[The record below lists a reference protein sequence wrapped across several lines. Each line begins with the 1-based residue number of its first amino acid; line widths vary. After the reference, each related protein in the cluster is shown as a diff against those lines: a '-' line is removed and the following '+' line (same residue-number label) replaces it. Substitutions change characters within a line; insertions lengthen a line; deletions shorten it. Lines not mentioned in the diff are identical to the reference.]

1 MQPLLDD
8 VISYSNVRLTPVSA
22 SIGKLQNPLDVIVGE
37 SSSLETGVGSRR
49 QELIDGKA
57 DLTQP
62 NTLRTGHSTT
72 ISHLPTE
79 ILSEIFLYCLPTD
92 KHLSPTPRQAPILLT
107 KICHRWREIA
117 VGLPRLWCNPLLKFD
132 GRYDWDKRAF
142 CYRYWLERSR
152 GCPLSLRI
160 EYDNEWSELPSLV
173 QPYVRQ
179 VSSLALNFKVD
190 NEPFMIEDFD
200 RLKDLTIRRF
210 PFSPTRVIIRTLSK
224 LPVNLRSINMPCI
237 MFSRKGLDLF
247 TDPAWA
253 RLTHVEIALSG
264 VDAFPRLLRLCPSV
278 SFLAISGIFCPFQ
291 TAELAF
297 THTNLQTLHMSA
309 IQLQRFGEDIGLFD
323 VVTLPNLRVIEV
335 LRFRTWPH
343 EQFKAFLTRSRCP
356 LEKLVLPDAT
366 CCTARQRAE
375 HAILFPS
382 LEIIAASP
390 ADVM

>member
-1 MQPLLDD
+1 M
-8 VISYSNVRLTPVSA
+8 NGA
-22 SIGKLQNPLDVIVGE
+22 
-37 SSSLETGVGSRR
+37 
-49 QELIDGKA
+49 
-57 DLTQP
+57 
-62 NTLRTGHSTT
+62 
-72 ISHLPTE
+72 
-79 ILSEIFLYCLPTD
+79 
-92 KHLSPTPRQAPILLT
+92 
-107 KICHRWREIA
+107 
-117 VGLPRLWCNPLLKFD
+117 
-132 GRYDWDKRAF
+132 
-142 CYRYWLERSR
+142 
-152 GCPLSLRI
+152 
-160 EYDNEWSELPSLV
+160 SELPSLV

-179 VSSLALNFKVD
+179 VSSLTLNFKVD
-190 NEPFMIEDFD
+190 DEPFMIEDFD

-247 TDPAWA
+247 TDTAWA
-253 RLTHVEIALSG
+253 RLTHVEIGLSG

-278 SFLAISGIFCPFQ
+278 SFLAISGIFYPFQ

-390 ADVM
+390 GDVV